1 MARGSQSIPGAL
13 ENSSSTTH
21 IFINHKIASRICC
34 SPYLF
39 CSVSAMANK
48 FRFSCG
54 CQDITSP
61 SPTVVGLRE
70 ILSPTC
76 LKTGSH
82 TEEEK
87 KKLCNSVFHLRYSP
101 NVCLTHGM
109 ARILN
114 IFQQHFGF
122 WDERI

>member
-1 MARGSQSIPGAL
+1 MASGSRSILDAL

-21 IFINHKIASRICC
+21 IFIRICC
-34 SPYLF
+34 SLYLF
-39 CSVSAMANK
+39 CSISAMPYK

-54 CQDITSP
+54 CQHITSP
-61 SPTVVGLRE
+61 FPTVVGFRE

-76 LKTGSH
+76 VKTDVY
-82 TEEEK
+82 TEEEEK
-87 KKLCNSVFHLRYSP
+87 PCDFVFHLRYSL

-109 ARILN
+109 VRILN
-114 IFQQHFGF
+114 MLQQHFEF

>member
-1 MARGSQSIPGAL
+1 MARGSQSILDAL

-21 IFINHKIASRICC
+21 IFINHKLTFRICC
-34 SPYLF
+34 SPCLF
-39 CSVSAMANK
+39 CSSSAMVNK

-61 SPTVVGLRE
+61 FPTVSGLRK
-70 ILSPTC
+70 IPSPTC
-76 LKTGSH
+76 VQTGSP
-82 TEEEK
+82 TEEEEK
-87 KKLCNSVFHLRYSP
+87 ACNFVFHLRYSP
-101 NVCLTHGM
+101 NICLTHGM

-114 IFQQHFGF
+114 MLQQHFGF